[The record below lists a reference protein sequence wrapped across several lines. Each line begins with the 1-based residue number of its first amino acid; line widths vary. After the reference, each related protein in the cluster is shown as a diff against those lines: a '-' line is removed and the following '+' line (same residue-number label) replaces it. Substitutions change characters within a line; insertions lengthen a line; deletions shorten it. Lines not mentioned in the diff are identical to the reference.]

1 MTTLL
6 NNHLSNRI
14 GEDVAVVHR
23 DSIVHDPEVEEDHR
37 TNGLPT
43 DITTAAVQM

>member
-14 GEDVAVVHR
+14 GEDEVVVHR
-23 DSIVHDPEVEEDHR
+23 DLIVHDPEGEDHR

-43 DITTAAVQM
+43 DLTTAAVQM

>member
-14 GEDVAVVHR
+14 GEDKVVVHR
-23 DSIVHDPEVEEDHR
+23 DLIVHDPGEEDHP

-43 DITTAAVQM
+43 DLITAAVQM

>member
-6 NNHLSNRI
+6 NNHPSNGI
-14 GEDVAVVHR
+14 GEDEVVVHR
-23 DSIVHDPEVEEDHR
+23 DLIVHDSGEEDHH

-43 DITTAAVQM
+43 DLITAAVQM

>member
-1 MTTLL
+1 MTIL

-14 GEDVAVVHR
+14 GEDVVVVHR
-23 DSIVHDPEVEEDHR
+23 DLIVHDLEGEDHH

-43 DITTAAVQM
+43 DLTTAAVQM

>member
-6 NNHLSNRI
+6 NDHLSNRI
-14 GEDVAVVHR
+14 GEDVVVVHR
-23 DSIVHDPEVEEDHR
+23 DSIVHDPEGEDHL

-43 DITTAAVQM
+43 DLTTAAVQM